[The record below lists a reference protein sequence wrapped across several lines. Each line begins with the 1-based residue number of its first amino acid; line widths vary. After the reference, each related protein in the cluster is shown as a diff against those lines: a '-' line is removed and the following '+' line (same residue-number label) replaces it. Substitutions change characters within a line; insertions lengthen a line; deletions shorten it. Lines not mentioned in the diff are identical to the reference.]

1 MQKNILTF
9 NQRIA
14 NFSRRN
20 YRPDNR
26 GIFDFIGCE
35 LFLNEA
41 SVDIKLLTK
50 EKVNNYSQV
59 VSNRDSLTARC
70 ISFAADC

>member
-9 NQRIA
+9 NQQIA
-14 NFSRRN
+14 NSEIIAPTIGA
-20 YRPDNR
+20 Y
-26 GIFDFIGCE
+26 FIGCE